1 MILVTGATG
10 FIGSHLMC
18 HLAQK
23 NIFPVAMFRYESN
36 KNVVWKLFES
46 QFSDAQERF
55 KKITWR
61 KADFRD
67 LSSLNAAFQ
76 GVSHVYH
83 CAGYISLAHRDVK
96 KLLEIN
102 EKGSAYLVDL
112 CLYHSVKKLVYV
124 SSIAALGNDP
134 STSVIDESTPWD
146 NNTDKS
152 PYAYSKYG
160 GEMEVWRA
168 MQEGLN
174 AVIVNPGIVLGKNS
188 TIDKILERYHKGL
201 RWTSPRTNALVNVHD
216 VISVMDEL
224 MHSKIKGERFIL
236 VAENWTGKALAEAL
250 LKAGNFN
257 RKVLFIPKGLLY
269 FLWGLEHLIQV
280 LGIRKRFFTRAL
292 ISSQYEQ
299 KSIEGGKIKS
309 FIDFEY
315 SPISRLIFDLFVP
328 LTLANQLLLLVCTH
342 GHIYAVFQFF

>member
-18 HLAQK
+18 HLAEK
-23 NIFPVAMFRYESN
+23 DIFPVAMFRHESN
-36 KNVVWKLFES
+36 KNVVWKLFKS
-46 QFSDAQERF
+46 QFSDAQERY

-67 LSSLNAAFQ
+67 LPSLNAAFE
-76 GVSHVYH
+76 GVTHVYH
-83 CAGYISLAHRDVK
+83 CAGYISLAHREVK

-112 CLYHSVKKLVYV
+112 CLHHSVKKLVYV

-134 STSVIDESTPWD
+134 STPVIDENTPWD

-174 AVIVNPGIVLGKNS
+174 AVIVNPGIVLGKDS
-188 TIDKILERYHKGL
+188 PIDKILERYRKGL
-201 RWTSPRTNALVNVHD
+201 RWTTPGTNALVNIHD
-216 VISVMDEL
+216 VILVMVAL
-224 MHSKIKGERFIL
+224 MHSEIKGERFIL
-236 VAENWTGKALAEAL
+236 VAENLTGKVLAEIL
-250 LKAGNFN
+250 LKVGNFN

-269 FLWGLEHLIQV
+269 LLWGLEHMIQV
-280 LGIRKRFFTRAL
+280 LGVRNRFFTRAF

-309 FIDFEY
+309 FINFEY
-315 SPISRLIFDLFVP
+315 SPISQLIF
-328 LTLANQLLLLVCTH
+328 N
-342 GHIYAVFQFF
+342 